1 MDGFGDLSL
10 VGEDWAFFMDVDGTL
25 IDIAPTPAKAK
36 AAPETIGLLER
47 LNLRFGG
54 AVALVSGRPIAGI
67 DQIFDPL
74 KLPAAGLHGIERRN
88 YQGKFVRATVQHKA
102 IDEARAALNGI
113 EHGLPGVLIEDKGD
127 TIAIHY
133 RLAPH
138 FEEAVMTEARKIVLR
153 AEGGLELLPGKMLAE
168 LRPPGP
174 NKGSAVADFMAE
186 APFEGRKPIF
196 IGDDTTDEDGFH
208 AVNNLG
214 GYSIRI
220 GQERVGSAKHLM
232 RDAAHLHAFLTML
245 VTRPVHVRT

>member
-1 MDGFGDLSL
+1 MDGYGDFSL
-10 VGEDWAFFMDVDGTL
+10 IGEDWAFFLDVDGTL
-25 IDIAPTPAKAK
+25 IDIAPTPASAK
-36 AAPETIGLLER
+36 ATPETIGLLER

-88 YQGKFVRATVQHKA
+88 SVGKFIRSAVRHQA
-102 IDEARAALNGI
+102 IDEARAALTGI

-133 RLAPH
+133 RLAPQY
-138 FEEAVMTEARKIVLR
+138 EEAVMTEARKIVLR

-174 NKGSAVADFMAE
+174 NKGNAVADFMAE
-186 APFEGRKPIF
+186 APFEGRKPVF
-196 IGDDTTDEDGFH
+196 IGDDTTDEDGFS

-220 GQERVGSAKHLM
+220 GHERVGSAKHLM
-232 RDAAHLHAFLTML
+232 RDAQHLHTFLTML
-245 VTRPVHVRT
+245 VTRPTHVRT